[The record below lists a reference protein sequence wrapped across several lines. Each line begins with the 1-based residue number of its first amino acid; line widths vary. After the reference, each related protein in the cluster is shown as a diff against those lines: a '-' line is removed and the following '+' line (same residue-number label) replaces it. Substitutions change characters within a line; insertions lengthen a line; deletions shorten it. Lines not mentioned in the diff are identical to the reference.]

1 MSNASKQKLRVGL
14 VGMGY
19 VSQYH
24 LRALKK
30 LDYVEVAALCDL
42 NLDLANKAA
51 KEAGISGAYGSL
63 DEMARERLDVIHIL
77 TPPASHCALTVEALK
92 MGCHVLVEKPMA
104 PSADEC
110 DRMLRAA
117 KETGRILSVNHSAR
131 MDPVVLKALR
141 LVKEGACGDVL
152 AVEFLRSSDYPPY
165 AGGTMP
171 AHYREGA
178 YPFLD
183 VGVHGL
189 SLMETFLGAIRDVDV
204 RHVATGRNPYL
215 TFDEWHA
222 FVQCDRGTGHM
233 YLSWNVQPVQNELII
248 HGTRGVMHVDCY
260 LQICTVRKRLPGP
273 KMVHRIVAAAMNSAS
288 TFIKTSSNVVRF
300 ATGRLLPSPG
310 IGVSVTK
317 FYEALHQGVAPP
329 ISAEEG
335 RRIVAWAE
343 RATQGASTEKRA
355 MLERAAAAPPPSK
368 TLVTGASG
376 FLGRA
381 LVARLLSSGESIR
394 VLARRPVAGLEGNP
408 RVHVIH
414 GDLGEPEVVERA
426 VEGVELLYHL
436 GAGMRGDVEAFES
449 GTVCG
454 TKNVV
459 AACLRHRIRRLV
471 YVSSLS
477 VLDQAGH
484 RKGVPITE
492 SSPIEP
498 HPELRGAYS
507 RTKLIAENV
516 VLDAVRN
523 QNLPAVIL
531 RPGQI
536 FGPGGEKTPPSGVIG
551 LAGGWFVM
559 GSGRLPLNLVYVED
573 VVDALLLAATKPD
586 VSGRVFQL
594 VDPTTLIQREYIE
607 AAKKHGSA
615 PQVSYVPK
623 PVLYT
628 FALGV
633 ELLGRVLHRNV
644 PLSRYKIRSL
654 APISPFDGSAARD
667 QLGWTP
673 AVGTREGLLRTFSNG
688 DAKDSSRALPGGPH
702 SELAK

>member
-30 LDYVEVAALCDL
+30 LDYVEVAALCDS
-42 NLDLANKAA
+42 NLDRANKAA

-104 PSADEC
+104 PSAGEC
-110 DRMLRAA
+110 GRMLDAA

-131 MDPVVLKALR
+131 MDPVVLEALR
-141 LVKEGACGDVL
+141 LVNEGACGDVL

-165 AGGTMP
+165 SGGAMP

-183 VGVHGL
+183 IGVHGL
-189 SLMETFLGAIRDVDV
+189 ILMETFLGAIQDVEV
-204 RHVATGRNPYL
+204 RHVATGQNPYL
-215 TFDEWHA
+215 TFDEWHG
-222 FVQCDRGTGHM
+222 FVQCAHGTGHM

-273 KMVHRIVAAAMNSAS
+273 RMVQRIVAAATNSAS
-288 TFIKTSSNVVRF
+288 TFLKTSGNVVRF

-317 FYEALHQGVAPP
+317 FYEALHQGAAPP
-329 ISAEEG
+329 VSAEEG
-335 RRIVAWAE
+335 RRIVRWAE
-343 RATQGASTEKRA
+343 HATRGASADKRA
-355 MLERAAAAPPPSK
+355 MLEQAAAAPPPAR

-381 LVARLLSSGESIR
+381 LVARLLSNGESIR

-408 RVHVIH
+408 RVHVVH
-414 GDLGEPEVVERA
+414 GDLGEPEAVERA
-426 VEGVELLYHL
+426 VEGVELVYHV
-436 GAGMRGDVEAFES
+436 GAGMRGGTESFES
-449 GTVCG
+449 GTVWG

-459 AACLRHRIRRLV
+459 AACLRHGIRRLV

-536 FGPGGEKTPPSGVIG
+536 FGPGAEKTPPSGVIG
-551 LAGGWFVM
+551 LAGRWLVM

-573 VVDALLLAATKPD
+573 AVDALLLAATKPD

-594 VDPTTLIQREYIE
+594 VDPAMLTQREYIE

-615 PQVSYVPK
+615 PRVSYVPK
-623 PVLYT
+623 LVLYT
-628 FALGV
+628 LALGV
-633 ELLGRVLHRNV
+633 ELLGRVVHRNV

-673 AVGTREGLLRTFSNG
+673 AVGTREGLLRTFSKA
-688 DAKDSSRALPGGPH
+688 DAKDPVRALAGTTH
-702 SELAK
+702 